1 MNQDIINTAS
11 GPSSSE
17 TGKEGRWTALTD
29 LAIVAGGVTAFFI
42 LACQVELAEKVAY
55 WASGHEHW
63 QLDELPLTLLSLSL
77 GLAWFAF
84 RQASV
89 ARKEIAER
97 VRAEARIADL
107 LACNR
112 ELSQSLILTAENER
126 CALARELHDEVGQ
139 NCTAIRAEASYL
151 MHAHPDDN
159 AGIVACAQR
168 IAQASESL
176 YTLVR
181 HMLHRLRPSILDS
194 LGLESA
200 LQDLCETWEEQF
212 GVACGFFPRD
222 IPPNLDD
229 STCITLFR
237 LVQEGLTNVARHAG
251 ADQVRID
258 LHPGADGQC
267 FTLIIEDNGC
277 GMAPSDGRQGGFG
290 LIGMRERVAGLQ
302 GQIHLISTPGRGLRI
317 EVELPAGSLAS

>member
-1 MNQDIINTAS
+1 MAQ
-11 GPSSSE
+11 
-17 TGKEGRWTALTD
+17 TD
-29 LAIVAGGVTAFFI
+29 LAIVAGVVLVFFM
-42 LACQVELAEKVAY
+42 LACQVELAEKVAH
-55 WASGHEHW
+55 WMSGHEHW
-63 QLDELPLTLLSLSL
+63 QLDELPLTLLCLSA

-84 RQASV
+84 RRAGV
-89 ARKEIAER
+89 ARQEIAER

-107 LACNR
+107 LAHNR

-151 MHAHPDDN
+151 MHVQPGDN
-159 AGIVACAQR
+159 AGVVACGQR
-168 IAQASESL
+168 IAQASDSL
-176 YTLVR
+176 YALVR
-181 HMLHRLRPSILDS
+181 HMLLRLRPAVLDS

-200 LQDLCETWEEQF
+200 LQDLCETWEEQC
-212 GVACGFFPRD
+212 GVACGFFPQD
-222 IPPNLDD
+222 IPRNLDD

-258 LHPGADGQC
+258 LHPGADGKC
-267 FTLIIEDNGC
+267 FVLIIEDNGC
-277 GMAPSDGRQGGFG
+277 GMAASGGRHGGFG

-302 GQIHLISTPGRGLRI
+302 GQIQLISTPGRGLRI
-317 EVELPAGSLAS
+317 EVELPAGSFAS